1 MYQKGNKVSSTLT
14 TPKDSVSLTPPQKLK
29 SVEILGVRVH
39 NVTMVDTLRLLTEM
53 ALSNK
58 PHHVVTVNP
67 EFIMVAQHNK
77 VFKRVLNNAA
87 LAIPD
92 GAGVLWASR
101 KLGKP
106 IAERVTGVD
115 TVRRIS
121 AVARGKNLNMFL
133 LGGAPGVAEKASVE
147 LQRENPGLNIVGTYA
162 GSPDISEE
170 AEICERIRSVRPH
183 ILLVAYGSPR
193 QDLWIDRNLIKL
205 GIPVAIGVG
214 GTFDFITGKVPRA
227 PQWMRERNIEW
238 LYRLWLEPWRWR
250 RMTALPRFMVRVL
263 REIDS
268 GSKKDK
274 LL

>member
-1 MYQKGNKVSSTLT
+1 MSSNFT
-14 TPKDSVSLTPPQKLK
+14 TQIETVKYTPTQKLK

-101 KLGKP
+101 RLGKP

-115 TVRRIS
+115 TVRQLS
-121 AVARGKNLNMFL
+121 AVAREKNLNMFL

-147 LQRENPGLNIVGTYA
+147 LQRENPGLNIVDTYA

-170 AEICERIRSVRPH
+170 AEICERIRSAKPH

-205 GIPVAIGVG
+205 ETPVAIGVG

-263 REIDS
+263 SDIDN
-268 GSKKDK
+268 GTKKDM
-274 LL
+274 LQ

>member
-1 MYQKGNKVSSTLT
+1 MSSTLT
-14 TPKDSVSLTPPQKLK
+14 TPKDSISRNPSQKFK

-53 ALSNK
+53 VLSNK

-77 VFKRVLNNAA
+77 VFKLVLNNAA

-101 KLGKP
+101 KLGMP

-121 AVARGKNLNMFL
+121 AIAREKNLNMFL
-133 LGGAPGVAEKASVE
+133 LGGAPGVAEKASAE

-170 AEICERIRSVRPH
+170 AVICERIRTARPH

-193 QDLWIDRNLIKL
+193 QDLWIDRNLVKL
-205 GIPVAIGVG
+205 ETPVAIGVG

-250 RMTALPRFMVRVL
+250 RMTALPRFIVRVL
-263 REIDS
+263 REKKKE
-268 GSKKDK
+268 SKKDK
-274 LL
+274 L

>member
-14 TPKDSVSLTPPQKLK
+14 TPKDSISRNPSQKFK

-53 ALSNK
+53 VLSNK

-77 VFKRVLNNAA
+77 VFKLVLNNAA

-101 KLGKP
+101 KLGMP

-121 AVARGKNLNMFL
+121 AIAREKNLNMFL
-133 LGGAPGVAEKASVE
+133 LGGAPGVAEKASAE

-170 AEICERIRSVRPH
+170 AVICERIRTARPH

-193 QDLWIDRNLIKL
+193 QDLWIDRNLVKL
-205 GIPVAIGVG
+205 ETPVAIGVG

-250 RMTALPRFMVRVL
+250 RMTALPRFIVRVL
-263 REIDS
+263 REKKKE
-268 GSKKDK
+268 SKKDK
-274 LL
+274 L